1 MKCKCSG
8 VVTGLVLGLGIA
20 GAAFSIGQGEKPA
33 EKIEIKGDDRA
44 AMAHDAAAMEAWMN
58 SMKLGKHHEGL
69 KKYVGEW
76 VTSTK
81 IMMPGGPDMPPSTG
95 SATYEMIMDG
105 RYLLQTYKG
114 TMMGQPME
122 GLGIMGYDN
131 NRKLFVNSWVDNF
144 MTGIMPMKGNLS
156 EDGKVLTMIGEMD
169 EPMTG
174 EMGKAIRGRTTW
186 IDDNTFKFSM
196 DEILYGEPFT
206 VVEVT
211 YTRKQ

>member
-1 MKCKCSG
+1 MKCNCSG
-8 VVTGLVLGLGIA
+8 IVTGLLLGLGIA
-20 GAAFSIGQGEKPA
+20 GAAFSIGQGEKQP
-33 EKIEIKGDDRA
+33 EPKGDDRA
-44 AMAHDAAAMEAWMN
+44 AVASDPKAMQAWMD
-58 SMKLGKHHEGL
+58 SMKLGKHHDGM

-81 IMMPGGPDMPPSTG
+81 IMMPGAPEMPPTAG
-95 SATYEMIMDG
+95 SAKFEMMMDG

-114 TMMGQPME
+114 NMMGQPME
-122 GLGIMGYDN
+122 GMGIMGYDN

-156 EDGKVLTMIGEMD
+156 EDGKTLTMIGEMD

-174 EMGKAIRGRTTW
+174 EMGKAVRSRTIW
-186 IDDNTFKFSM
+186 IDDNTFKFTM

-211 YTRKQ
+211 YTRKK